1 MKKCKLESWLRQSED
16 MKAID
21 TNVLVRFLTNDDDQQ
36 TVTAR
41 SVIEED
47 DVFVSTTVVL
57 ETNWVLCS
65 AYNFRPA
72 DVIRALR
79 SFAGLPTVTVENL
92 DRLIEALGHA
102 ENGMDFADA
111 LHLVAAGHCEAFLTF
126 DRGFVR
132 SAELAKIE
140 VLEPQ

>member
-1 MKKCKLESWLRQSED
+1 MR
-16 MKAID
+16 AID
-21 TNVLVRFLTNDDDQQ
+21 TNIVVRYLTNEDDMQ
-36 TVTAR
+36 TVIAR
-41 SVIEED
+41 GVIEEG

-57 ETNWVLCS
+57 ETTWVLCS
-65 AYNFRPA
+65 SYYFRPA
-72 DVIRALR
+72 DVIRTLR

-132 SAELAKIE
+132 AAELAKIE

>member
-1 MKKCKLESWLRQSED
+1 

-36 TVTAR
+36 TVIAR

-65 AYNFRPA
+65 TYNFELA
-72 DVIRALR
+72 DVIHALR
-79 SFAGLPTVTVENL
+79 AFAELPTVTVENPDLLIRAL
-92 DRLIEALGHA
+92 DHA

-111 LHLVAAGHCEAFLTF
+111 VHLAAAGHCEAFLTF
-126 DRGFVR
+126 DHGFVR
-132 SAELAKIE
+132 AAERANADIE